1 MNPPIGQRRLEHWW
15 IGHSWIEQSPEQF
28 LCSIGTIVAQFD
40 AATQDSGNISYVVQV
55 GDARWFVKTAGVA
68 DDPAPLLPHG
78 QRVALLRNAVRLH
91 RSVAHPALPKLHHVI
106 ESSAGPLLIYQWCSG
121 DLLGVPRQFRDD
133 PASAYQRFRSLPA
146 ATILAALHS
155 LFQLHHVLAQS
166 GWVAVDLYDGSL
178 LYNFATEQLHVVD
191 LDHYHPGPFCN
202 QMGRMFGSARFMA
215 PEEFQRGEMIDQRT
229 TLFTLARI
237 ALWML
242 GDGTL
247 NPQAFRGTEGMLQV
261 LKQATEPNPELRF
274 QTVRSFWEAWCKA
287 TEERKA

>member
-1 MNPPIGQRRLEHWW
+1 MNPPIGRRRLEHWW

-40 AATQDSGNISYVVQV
+40 AATQDSGTISYVVQV

-155 LFQLHHVLAQS
+155 LFQL
-166 GWVAVDLYDGSL
+166 
-178 LYNFATEQLHVVD
+178 F
-191 LDHYHPGPFCN
+191 
-202 QMGRMFGSARFMA
+202 
-215 PEEFQRGEMIDQRT
+215 I
-229 TLFTLARI
+229 
-237 ALWML
+237 
-242 GDGTL
+242 
-247 NPQAFRGTEGMLQV
+247 
-261 LKQATEPNPELRF
+261 
-274 QTVRSFWEAWCKA
+274 
-287 TEERKA
+287 